1 MLSYDS
7 YYRCQAHK
15 PIEERAKTN
24 FDHPDSLETDLLIQN
39 LQDLKQGKSVE
50 IPHYDFTTH
59 TRVPDAVTR
68 IVQSS
73 GDGGRDDDNTQT
85 IKIIIVEGIMVLTN
99 AKLMDQLDIKVYVD
113 ADADIRFIRRMAR
126 DTGER
131 GRTVEDVM
139 EQYQTTVRP
148 MHEQWVEPS
157 KQHAHIVV
165 FSTTQSLD
173 VAIEVLS
180 NHLLVKSGMI

>member
-7 YYRCQAHK
+7 YYKCQAHK

-39 LQDLKQGKSVE
+39 LQDLKEEKSVE
-50 IPHYDFTTH
+50 IPHYDFASH
-59 TRVPDAVTR
+59 TRVPNAVTK
-68 IVQSS
+68 IVQGSES
-73 GDGGRDDDNTQT
+73 ADNVRS
-85 IKIIIVEGIMVLTN
+85 IKIIIVEGILVLTDER
-99 AKLMDQLDIKVYVD
+99 LMNELDIKVFVD

-126 DTGER
+126 DTVER

-139 EQYQTTVRP
+139 HQYQATVRP

-157 KQHAHIVV
+157 KQHANIVV

-173 VAIEVLS
+173 VATEMLS
-180 NHLLVKSGMI
+180 NHLRVKSGMI